1 MKGKVQV
8 PRLDGGKVG
17 VLATRSPHRPNAIG
31 LSSAK
36 IESVSD
42 KVLVVSGLDLVD
54 GSPVLDVKPY
64 IPFCDVINSA
74 TTPAWVGKDRAADLE
89 PLHISKVVFTE
100 RARAKLRYCWENLAK
115 SGHKA
120 HTLRDLYKDYE
131 DLVQVGAR
139 RRTPLPLIPSSL
151 RTTSSQA

>member
-74 TTPAWVGKDRAADLE
+74 TTPAWVGKD
-89 PLHISKVVFTE
+89 S
-100 RARAKLRYCWENLAK
+100 
-115 SGHKA
+115 
-120 HTLRDLYKDYE
+120 
-131 DLVQVGAR
+131 LVNVM
-139 RRTPLPLIPSSL
+139 
-151 RTTSSQA
+151 QASC

>member
-89 PLHISKVVFTE
+89 PLHNSKVVFTE
-100 RARAKLRYCWENLAK
+100 RARAKLRYCWENLTK

-120 HTLRDLYKDYE
+120 HKLRDLYKDYE
-131 DLVQVGAR
+131 DLVQVRAR